1 MQFDLFVYGTQDRL
15 AERSLLR
22 RAYLGEDLAINDVN
36 IVCTS
41 MPLKRRRNS
50 GHGDGNDR
58 EIKGNR

>member
-15 AERSLLR
+15 AERSVLQR
-22 RAYLGEDLAINDVN
+22 GYLGEDLAINDVN
-36 IVCTS
+36 IVCIS

-58 EIKGNR
+58 ETKGNR